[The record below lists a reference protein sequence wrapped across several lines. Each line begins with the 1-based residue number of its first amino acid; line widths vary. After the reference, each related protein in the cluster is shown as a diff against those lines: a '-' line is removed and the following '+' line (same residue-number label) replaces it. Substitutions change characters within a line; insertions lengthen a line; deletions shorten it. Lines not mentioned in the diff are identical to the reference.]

1 MCWVKM
7 AGISGKFIPLR
18 EEWTYR
24 QLMLRPGYVLL
35 QASEE
40 QRGCTAFV

>member
-1 MCWVKM
+1 MSGDILVCVVSKM

-24 QLMLRPGYVLL
+24 QLMLRP
-35 QASEE
+35 S
-40 QRGCTAFV
+40 